1 MLCGFSKNAVAA
13 IPGIFMLMKQTLFL
27 KANNYVN
34 KLGPASNKKL
44 VDIKLPVPTIKQGG
58 FYYV

>member
-1 MLCGFSKNAVAA
+1 MLCGFSKNVAA
-13 IPGIFMLMKQTLFL
+13 LPGIFMLMKQTFL
-27 KANNYVN
+27 NANNYVN
-34 KLGPASNKKL
+34 EMGPASNEKL

>member
-34 KLGPASNKKL
+34 KLGPASNEKL
-44 VDIKLPVPTIKQGG
+44 VDIKLPVPTIKQG
-58 FYYV
+58 